1 MSELS
6 RTRLS
11 DLRIT
16 PSDAAI
22 RYQIPDLDSNY
33 IRPYTAEEIFREMYV
48 RESMYADYLSRPFYY
63 THTKST
69 VKNRLRNFDQKFNK
83 VLKENRQKKEI
94 FFDWDWLR
102 SHGTEVRNMSIED
115 NPFSRIHVSNLCPE
129 IEAPIR
135 PFSDGPI
142 EPPSITADSFRFT
155 PFR

>member
-6 RTRLS
+6 RIRIS
-11 DLRIT
+11 DLRVT
-16 PSDAAI
+16 PSDI
-22 RYQIPDLDSNY
+22 PSRYRIPDLYGEY
-33 IRPYTAEEIFREMYV
+33 ITSHTAENILRDMHV
-48 RESMYADYLSRPFYY
+48 RESLYGDYLSRPFYY
-63 THTKST
+63 THTKSP
-69 VKNRLRNFDQKFNK
+69 VKNRLRNFDEKFNK
-83 VLKENRQKKEI
+83 VLKQNRQKKEI

>member
-6 RTRLS
+6 RIRIS
-11 DLRIT
+11 DLRVT
-16 PSDAAI
+16 PSDTPS
-22 RYQIPDLDSNY
+22 RYRIPDLYGEY
-33 IRPYTAEEIFREMYV
+33 ITSHTAEDILRGMHV
-48 RESMYADYLSRPFYY
+48 RESLYGDYLSRSFYY

-69 VKNRLRNFDQKFNK
+69 VKNRLRNFDEKFNK
-83 VLKENRQKKEI
+83 VLKQNRQKKEI

-129 IEAPIR
+129 VEPPVR

-142 EPPSITADSFRFT
+142 QPSITADNFRFT
-155 PFR
+155 QFR

>member
-6 RTRLS
+6 RTGLS
-11 DLRIT
+11 VNTSDT
-16 PSDAAI
+16 PS
-22 RYQIPDLDSNY
+22 RYRIPDLYGDHITSHTTED
-33 IRPYTAEEIFREMYV
+33 ILRDMHV

-102 SHGTEVRNMSIED
+102 SHTTELHNTFNQD
-115 NPFSRIHVSNLCPE
+115 NPFSRIRVPNLCPE
-129 IEAPIR
+129 VEPPVR

-142 EPPSITADSFRFT
+142 QPSITADNFRFT
-155 PFR
+155 QFR

>member
-6 RTRLS
+6 RTRIS
-11 DLRIT
+11 DLRVT
-16 PSDAAI
+16 PSDTSI
-22 RYQIPDLDSNY
+22 RYQMPDLDSNY

-48 RESMYADYLSRPFYY
+48 RESMYADYLSKPFYY
-63 THTKST
+63 THTKSM

-102 SHGTEVRNMSIED
+102 SHTTELHNTFNQD
-115 NPFSRIHVSNLCPE
+115 NPFSRIRVSNLCPE
-129 IEAPIR
+129 VEPPVR

-142 EPPSITADSFRFT
+142 QPQLTADTFRFT
-155 PFR
+155 QFR

>member
-6 RTRLS
+6 RTRIS
-11 DLRIT
+11 DLRVT
-16 PSDAAI
+16 PSDTTT
-22 RYQIPDLDSNY
+22 RYQIPDLDGNY
-33 IRPYTAEEIFREMYV
+33 IRPDTAEEIFREMYV

-102 SHGTEVRNMSIED
+102 SHTAELHNTFNQD
-115 NPFSRIHVSNLCPE
+115 NPFSRIRVSNLCPE
-129 IEAPIR
+129 VEPPVR

-142 EPPSITADSFRFT
+142 QPQLTADTFRFT
-155 PFR
+155 QFR

>member
-1 MSELS
+1 MSELP
-6 RTRLS
+6 RTRIS
-11 DLRIT
+11 DLRVT
-16 PSDAAI
+16 PSDI
-22 RYQIPDLDSNY
+22 PSRYRIPDLDSNY

-48 RESMYADYLSRPFYY
+48 RESMYADYISRPFYY

-102 SHGTEVRNMSIED
+102 SHTTELHNTFNQD
-115 NPFSRIHVSNLCPE
+115 NPFSRIRVSNLCPE
-129 IEAPIR
+129 VEPPVR

-142 EPPSITADSFRFT
+142 QPQLTADTFRFT
-155 PFR
+155 QFR

>member
-6 RTRLS
+6 RTRIS
-11 DLRIT
+11 DLRVT
-16 PSDAAI
+16 PSDTTT
-22 RYQIPDLDSNY
+22 RYQIPDLDGNY
-33 IRPYTAEEIFREMYV
+33 IRPYTAEEIFQEMYV
-48 RESMYADYLSRPFYY
+48 RESMYADYLSRSFYY

-102 SHGTEVRNMSIED
+102 SHTTELHNTFNQD
-115 NPFSRIHVSNLCPE
+115 NPFSRIRVSNLCPE
-129 IEAPIR
+129 VEPPVR

-142 EPPSITADSFRFT
+142 QPQLTADTFRFT
-155 PFR
+155 QFR

>member
-1 MSELS
+1 MSELP
-6 RTRLS
+6 RTRIS
-11 DLRIT
+11 DLRVT
-16 PSDAAI
+16 TSDT
-22 RYQIPDLDSNY
+22 RYRISDLASEY
-33 IRPYTAEEIFREMYV
+33 IRPHPIEGILRETHV
-48 RESMYADYLSRPFYY
+48 RESIYADYLSGPFYY
-63 THTKST
+63 THTKPT
-69 VKNRLRNFDQKFNK
+69 VKNRLRNFDEKFAT
-83 VLKENRQKKEI
+83 VLKENRRNKEI

-102 SHGTEVRNMSIED
+102 SHETEVRNMFIED